1 MQRLARIAWRTAAQ
15 CANTAR
21 PVTEVCKLF
30 RHRAS
35 STSLPKTR
43 GCHRPQRKYSWPN
56 VATLV
61 MGSISKICAMVFSPG
76 ASLVSAPAL
85 PLKKCPSGSRYFSLS
100 LSIWSPSA
108 SRSMSTSSI
117 PANDNISPA
126 TCEKSSLGS
135 RFGESCSL
143 APRHRRM
150 TRRDGGE
157 ERPGL
162 TARKVHALA
171 ENSVGAGQFHP
182 LLCARRF
189 VETGVPLVC
198 KIILS

>member
-43 GCHRPQRKYSWPN
+43 GCHRPQRKCSWPN

-85 PLKKCPSGSRYFSLS
+85 PLKKMPFRVAVFFPEFVDLEPFRQPLNVHVFDSG
-100 LSIWSPSA
+100 
-108 SRSMSTSSI
+108 
-117 PANDNISPA
+117 
-126 TCEKSSLGS
+126 
-135 RFGESCSL
+135 
-143 APRHRRM
+143 
-150 TRRDGGE
+150 
-157 ERPGL
+157 ER
-162 TARKVHALA
+162 
-171 ENSVGAGQFHP
+171 
-182 LLCARRF
+182 
-189 VETGVPLVC
+189 
-198 KIILS
+198 